1 MNTMELNVAM
11 MRKNVNAK
19 DLSEA
24 IKKSHVSFN
33 KKRCGDVPFDVNEVK
48 AIAVALELDLQQV
61 NLIFFD
67 NDLRGCNSY
76 PVATT

>member
-11 MRKNVNAK
+11 MRKNTTAK
-19 DLSEA
+19 DMSEA

-33 KKRCGDVPFDVNEVK
+33 KKRCGDVPFDVNEVR
-48 AIAVALELDLQQV
+48 AIASALGLDLQQV

-67 NDLRGCNSY
+67 NSLRDCNLS
-76 PVATT
+76 PAFTP

>member
-11 MRKNVNAK
+11 MRKGATAQTM
-19 DLSEA
+19 SEA

-48 AIAVALELDLQQV
+48 AIASALDLDLQAV

-67 NDLRGCNSY
+67 LTLHDGKGNAEMT
-76 PVATT
+76 P